1 MRLNLRSEVESSL
14 TRVNGLPIAK
24 LRKVEFV
31 SLYCICI
38 CVLYLCN
45 CKHLYLCLCH
55 CIWKLLICIKNL
67 CLCTWVFDG
76 LPVAKLRKAEI
87 VGEAHNPTTKCIPS
101 QPEAWV
107 LCESRS
113 QIIWSWK
120 RQKFQL
126 AGEYHSI
133 QIMPQLP
140 FCARNRD
147 NQENKSGSLQVF
159 VKMDPN
165 LKMPTIAIRRPAR
178 YLALSKERL
187 LFICWSVFCGQSL
200 AVFKWADR
208 WMAK

>member
-55 CIWKLLICIKNL
+55 CIWKLLICINIF
-67 CLCTWVFDG
+67 VFVYLSVWWFARCKVEEGGD
-76 LPVAKLRKAEI
+76 
-87 VGEAHNPTTKCIPS
+87 C
-101 QPEAWV
+101 W
-107 LCESRS
+107 
-113 QIIWSWK
+113 WSWQSHHQVHPLTTWSLSFVWK
-120 RQKFQL
+120 PISNYLELEEAKVSV
-126 AGEYHSI
+126 GEYHSI

-165 LKMPTIAIRRPAR
+165 LKMPTIAITRPAR

>member
-1 MRLNLRSEVESSL
+1 MACLLQNWGRWSL
-14 TRVNGLPIAK
+14 CHCIVFVFVYCICAIAN
-24 LRKVEFV
+24 
-31 SLYCICI
+31 ICI
-38 CVLYLCN
+38 CVCVIVFGN
-45 CKHLYLCLCH
+45 CLFV
-55 CIWKLLICIKNL
+55 LIYL

-165 LKMPTIAIRRPAR
+165 LKMPTIAITRPAR